1 MSYELWVIVTG
12 SLVGITC
19 GITGTFLIVRRL
31 AMLSD
36 AISHSVLLGIVGAY
50 LVSHSLNGVYMLIG
64 AAIVGLGTAFF
75 VQLLHSKGIQEDAAI
90 GVVFTTLFAI
100 GVILISIYGKTVHL
114 DVEHALMGE
123 IAFVPWDTLSFP
135 YLYHIPKAVFMLSI
149 VLFVTILIIL
159 LFYKELKITSF
170 DPQLALSIGIPVGI
184 IHYVLMGLVS
194 FSTVASFDAVGAVLV
209 VSMLITPGATAYLLT
224 ESFEKMIGLSALF
237 GILIALI
244 GYEVAVYFDVSISG
258 SMAVTGGIL
267 FLLSFLF
274 SPTHGIVIK
283 TFKKPKHLP

>member
-36 AISHSVLLGIVGAY
+36 AISHSVLLGIVAAY
-50 LVSHSLNGVYMLIG
+50 LISNSLNGVYMFIG
-64 AAIVGLGTAFF
+64 AALVGLGTAFF

-90 GVVFTTLFAI
+90 GVVFTTLFAV
-100 GVILISIYGKTVHL
+100 GVILISLYGKTVHL

-123 IAFVPWDTLSFP
+123 IAFVPWETMNLPFFDHVP
-135 YLYHIPKAVFMLSI
+135 RAVFMLSI

-194 FSTVASFDAVGAVLV
+194 ISTVASFDAVGAVLV

-224 ESFEKMIGLSALF
+224 ESFGKMIGLSALI
-237 GILIALI
+237 GMMIAFI
-244 GYEVAVYFDVSISG
+244 GYEVAVYIDVSISG

-267 FLLSFLF
+267 FLLAFLF
-274 SPTHGIVIK
+274 SPNHGIVIK
-283 TFKKPKHLP
+283 TFKKSKYLP

>member
-267 FLLSFLF
+267 FLLAFLF
-274 SPTHGIVIK
+274 SPIHGIVIK